1 MVHAKTATIDG
12 RWSTIG
18 TANIDRLSLT
28 GNYEINLEIHD
39 EDLAKHLET
48 VFENDLG
55 NATELTRAQ
64 WDRRTVVAQACEWL
78 LAPLRPL
85 L

>member
-1 MVHAKTATIDG
+1 V
-12 RWSTIG
+12 G

-39 EDLAKHLET
+39 DDLAKHLEA
-48 VFENDLG
+48 VFTNDLG
-55 NATELTRAQ
+55 QATELTRAE
-64 WDRRTVVAQACEWL
+64 WESRPFVARACELL
-78 LAPLRPL
+78 LAPLRSL